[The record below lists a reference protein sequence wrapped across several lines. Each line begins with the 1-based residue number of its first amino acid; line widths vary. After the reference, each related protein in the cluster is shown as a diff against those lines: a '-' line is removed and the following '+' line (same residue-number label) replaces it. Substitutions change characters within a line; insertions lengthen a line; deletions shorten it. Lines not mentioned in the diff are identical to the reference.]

1 MRPAGIT
8 ATIVS
13 VHHVRWFFVARPS
26 LIYTKIMRKVS
37 RVGSIL
43 SIGTILFCS
52 LLSLPAYASPFG
64 QGKFGADVPFGS
76 ATSLSIN
83 LGGNVAL
90 SLSPSGGNFSGTGS
104 HTVTVTSTDVVGYL
118 LYVHTTGSTSMTSSS
133 SSIPASGNSSAGP
146 LSVGSWGYNT
156 TGSTTNFLGMNPT
169 NSLLKDASGP
179 YKSGDPTTITYGAL
193 VSGTQDAGNYSV
205 AVTYT
210 AVAKNQ

>member
-1 MRPAGIT
+1 M
-8 ATIVS
+8 S
-13 VHHVRWFFVARPS
+13 VARS
-26 LIYTKIMRKVS
+26 SVRKSAIALCFIMVCA
-37 RVGSIL
+37 L
-43 SIGTILFCS
+43 
-52 LLSLPAYASPFG
+52 LPAYAGASPFG

-90 SLSPSGGNFSGTGS
+90 ALAPSGGNYAGTGS

-118 LYVHTTGSTSMTSSS
+118 LYAHTTGSTNMTSGSAT
-133 SSIPASGNSSAGP
+133 IAASNNASLNP

-156 TGSTTNFLGMNPT
+156 TGSLTNFLGMSATGNQ
-169 NSLLKDASGP
+169 LKDAAGP
-179 YKSGDPTTITYGAL
+179 FKNGDPTTITYGAL
-193 VSGTQDAGNYSV
+193 VSNIQEAGGYSV